1 MSKKPDHPMK
11 STVYLHRPTNQR
23 YVIFHTEGDEH
34 VMEPISH
41 RTIRVKMSDLEISEV
56 WSKVP

>member
-1 MSKKPDHPMK
+1 MSKKPHPMQ
-11 STVYLHRPTNQR
+11 STVYLHKPTNQR

-41 RTIRVKMSDLEISEV
+41 RTIRVKKVDLECSEA
-56 WSKVP
+56 WSKIP